1 MGERPLRYCAP
12 IQKKDPKKESLLK
25 WIVASLALLLT
36 VGMLAGAVAATVVS
50 RPKDPAP
57 TLSVSEISEA
67 PAVSEAPTVSET
79 SETSDISEPSETS
92 QASGSSAISDLPSD
106 EPSEPSETPD
116 EPSEKPSETPDE
128 PSEKPAEPE
137 YVYESYTKPIP
148 HETKY
153 VETDDLEEGKT
164 KVKQEGKDGVMKYS
178 VKRIYDGDKIVEE
191 HCWSVDVIEKPV
203 TEIILK
209 GIHREYTYETYTY
222 DEEIKYKTV
231 YEDTEDLPVGEEE
244 VKQEGRNGLVRY
256 TVKKTYVNGK
266 KQGEEV
272 VDKETVTEVRN
283 KIIRRGVKKTVTVN
297 GKTFGYLEA
306 IEVKTTCY
314 YKGEPGGDHS
324 RTGKDLEY
332 GMIAVDRSLIPLE
345 SKLYIDFNGRKVFE
359 NTTYDGIFY
368 AEDTGGLIKGNKID
382 VYFESYDAAKTFNN
396 VISTATVYIL
406 EEGHFKG

>member
-36 VGMLAGAVAATVVS
+36 VGMLAGAVAATVAS
-50 RPKDPAP
+50 RAKDPTP
-57 TLSVSEISEA
+57 L
-67 PAVSEAPTVSET
+67 PPVSEASETPADSEIPANSEIPVNSET
-79 SETSDISEPSETS
+79 SVASEASE
-92 QASGSSAISDLPSD
+92 ISDLPSD
-106 EPSEPSETPD
+106 EPSEPASESSELPAD
-116 EPSEKPSETPDE
+116 EPSETPDE
-128 PSEKPAEPE
+128 PSEEPSDKPAEPE

-191 HCWSVDVIEKPV
+191 HCWSEDVIEKPV

-244 VKQEGRNGLVRY
+244 VKQDGRNGLVRY

-368 AEDTGGLIKGNKID
+368 AEDTGGLIIGNKID